1 MLGLEGLRR
10 GTGWRATAWTAA
22 RAIRRQ
28 RAQDGGRRGEGR
40 GMEQRKGEGVDWLTG
55 YAGGKFSCDPCCF
68 YGSPSPSTSFSPYTR
83 ARHMGYHGLK
93 LGEKGF

>member
-22 RAIRRQ
+22 RAIR
-28 RAQDGGRRGEGR
+28 

-55 YAGGKFSCDPCCF
+55 YAGG
-68 YGSPSPSTSFSPYTR
+68 
-83 ARHMGYHGLK
+83 
-93 LGEKGF
+93 

>member
-40 GMEQRKGEGVDWLTG
+40 GMEQRRGEGVDWLTG
-55 YAGGKFSCDPCCF
+55 YAGG
-68 YGSPSPSTSFSPYTR
+68 
-83 ARHMGYHGLK
+83 
-93 LGEKGF
+93 